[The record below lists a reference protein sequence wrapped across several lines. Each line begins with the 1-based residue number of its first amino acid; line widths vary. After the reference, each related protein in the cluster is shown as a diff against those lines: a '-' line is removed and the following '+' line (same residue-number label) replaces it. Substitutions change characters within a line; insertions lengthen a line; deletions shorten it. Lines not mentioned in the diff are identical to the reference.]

1 MTFAQWLY
9 TLPLRLRSFFR
20 RKQVDLELEDEL
32 RDHLERQIKE
42 NLAAGMPPEEARYS
56 ALRAMGVI
64 TQIEQQCRDE
74 RGGNVIEYLVQDLR
88 YGLRQL
94 RRSPGFS
101 SLAIL
106 CLILG
111 LGANTAVFSWI
122 EGILFRPYPAVAHQ
136 ERLLA
141 LGGTARGEANG
152 TGISWPDY
160 LDLQRNCTLC
170 DAFFVSKI
178 TGSTLNLGDHAEI
191 TTGSIVSAN
200 YFDVIGVHPMLG
212 RGFEPGEDVGSDSYP
227 VTVISYQLW
236 RDRFKSDPQI
246 VGKTQRLNN
255 VPHTIIGVAPKG
267 CYGTFVGWAMNF
279 WVPASMEET
288 FESGGYKL
296 QDRGARWIEAY
307 VRPKPG
313 VTRAQAQEEISAI
326 ATRLENNYSATNR
339 GRGFKL
345 RPLWQTPFNNARTL
359 LPTLEIMFV
368 VGAFV
373 LLIACANVGNLLLV
387 RSFARRHE
395 MTVRLAIG
403 ASRTRLLKQLLTEG
417 LILSALGAAGGL
429 LVAYWCRHA
438 LVLLLPTRS
447 GVAMY
452 LPGEID
458 WRVTSLSAVFPCSP
472 RLLSDWS

>member
-1 MTFAQWLY
+1 MRFEQWLY

-20 RKQVDLELEDEL
+20 RKQVDVELEDEL
-32 RDHLERQIKE
+32 RDHLEQQIKE
-42 NLAAGMPPEEARYS
+42 NVAAGMTPEDARYS
-56 ALRAMGVI
+56 ALRALGGM
-64 TQIEQQCRDE
+64 TQIEQQCRDV
-74 RGGNVIEYLVQDLR
+74 RGGNVIEDLVQDLR

-94 RRSPGFS
+94 GRSPGFS

-111 LGANTAVFSWI
+111 IGANTAVFSWI

-136 ERLLA
+136 ETLLA
-141 LGGTARGEANG
+141 LGGTARGETNG

-267 CYGTFVGWAMNF
+267 FYGTFVGWASNS

-296 QDRGARWIEAY
+296 QDPGAPWIGAY
-307 VRPKPG
+307 IRLRPG
-313 VTRAQAQEEISAI
+313 VSRAPAQEKISASP
-326 ATRLENNYSATNR
+326 A
-339 GRGFKL
+339 
-345 RPLWQTPFNNARTL
+345 PLA
-359 LPTLEIMFV
+359 
-368 VGAFV
+368 
-373 LLIACANVGNLLLV
+373 
-387 RSFARRHE
+387 
-395 MTVRLAIG
+395 
-403 ASRTRLLKQLLTEG
+403 K
-417 LILSALGAAGGL
+417 
-429 LVAYWCRHA
+429 
-438 LVLLLPTRS
+438 
-447 GVAMY
+447 
-452 LPGEID
+452 
-458 WRVTSLSAVFPCSP
+458 
-472 RLLSDWS
+472 